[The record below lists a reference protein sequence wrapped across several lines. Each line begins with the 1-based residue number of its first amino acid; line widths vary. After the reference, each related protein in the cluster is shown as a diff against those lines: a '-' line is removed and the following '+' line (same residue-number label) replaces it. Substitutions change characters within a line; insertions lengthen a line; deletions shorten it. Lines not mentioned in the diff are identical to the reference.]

1 MSAAPRKSERIAE
14 TLRQDPHAGL
24 DDLRRARMERQF
36 LEAARA
42 RAGQAL
48 AAVAPQAER
57 RSAGPGSVGRGR
69 VVGAIGLGV
78 ALAAAAAAWL
88 ALRPSEAPRYAVHGA
103 AAAGS
108 AGGSEGT
115 IQAGT
120 ELALASGESAS
131 VELFDLGVEV
141 SERSRLRVE
150 AVSLSDVRVALGT
163 GEARFAFHPRDRGHQ
178 HVAISTPSA
187 RIEIVGT
194 ELTVRVDERGTSVE
208 VHEGVVRVIPTS
220 GEVELVRAGS
230 AVTVPPAVVAEAEVG
245 ALEDAPTLE
254 AAVLGGA
261 GLGGEAVLAEGST
274 LADVGELVGPEE
286 TSGMEEGDA
295 AAEVIEAA
303 VPVVPAAPSE
313 RERLEAAIELSEQ
326 RDPSADGIFLDLAAH
341 ARSRAIRAEAWTN
354 LGDVRARRH
363 EHAAALEAYERAVD
377 LSAGANR
384 DNAIYAVA
392 RHLDREMHDASRARA
407 GYARYLTEYPRG
419 ANAGTARTR
428 VCALGGAEGIACE

>member
-108 AGGSEGT
+108 AGGIEGT

-220 GEVELVRAGS
+220 GEVELVHAGS

-254 AAVLGGA
+254 VGGA
-261 GLGGEAVLAEGST
+261 GLAEGST
-274 LADVGELVGPEE
+274 LADVGELVAPEE

-295 AAEVIEAA
+295 AAGPVEAA
-303 VPVVPAAPSE
+303 GPVVPAGPSE
-313 RERLEAAIELSEQ
+313 RARLDAAIELSQ
-326 RDPSADGIFLDLAAH
+326 LRDPSADAILVDLAEH
-341 ARSRAIRAEAWTN
+341 ARSRSIRALAWTE
-354 LGDVRARRH
+354 LGGRARP
-363 EHAAALEAYERAVD
+363 
-377 LSAGANR
+377 S
-384 DNAIYAVA
+384 
-392 RHLDREMHDASRARA
+392 SRS
-407 GYARYLTEYPRG
+407 RG
-419 ANAGTARTR
+419 SGRG
-428 VCALGGAEGIACE
+428 V